1 MGKRVGKRLDL
12 RGQGALWALCVC
24 FLTGGAAGCLFAGAA
39 DGAGAQALGAYL
51 ADYLSLAGD
60 GAVLKSFPA
69 VMWEQFRYLLVSVLL
84 GVTVLGVVGLPVLF
98 AVRGFLFT
106 FCVGCLFRVFGGRGL
121 LPAFCLFG
129 LPALLWAPALF
140 LIGTQ
145 GLSWAAGVL
154 RRGEVRGGVG
164 PVFWVRAA
172 LSLALVLLCGLLEYL
187 SVPVLLRAAARVVA
201 GSISLASG

>member
-1 MGKRVGKRLDL
+1 MGKRVKRLDL

-24 FLTGGAAGCLFAGAA
+24 FLAGGAAGCLFAGAA
-39 DGAGAQALGAYL
+39 EGAGVQALGAYL
-51 ADYLSLAGD
+51 ADYLSLVGE

-69 VMWEQFRYLLVSVLL
+69 VMWEQFRYFLAAVLL
-84 GVTVLGVVGLPVLF
+84 GVTVLGAVGLPVLF
-98 AVRGFLFT
+98 AARGFLFA
-106 FCVGCLFRVFGGRGL
+106 FCVGCFFRSFGGRGL

-140 LIGTQ
+140 LTGTQ
-145 GLSWAAGVL
+145 GLSWAVGAL
-154 RRGEVRGGVG
+154 RHGEVRCGVG
-164 PVFWVRAA
+164 PAFWARAA
-172 LSLALVLLCGLLEYL
+172 LALALVLLCGLLEYL